1 VNKRCACCKT
11 EKPAECYYRDRSKPD
26 GRYVTCK
33 DCASA
38 QRKASR
44 LRRIAEDPEG
54 QAELRRKYVRTYRE
68 RHPERVKEQYR
79 KQGYRKKYG
88 MTVEQYEAILE
99 SQHGVCAICRNPES
113 GRALA
118 VDHDHTSGGVR
129 SLLCSKC
136 NTAIGLLQDSPEL
149 ADRVA
154 DYLRS
159 HTGP

>member
-1 VNKRCACCKT
+1 
-11 EKPAECYYRDRSKPD
+11 
-26 GRYVTCK
+26 
-33 DCASA
+33 
-38 QRKASR
+38 
-44 LRRIAEDPEG
+44 
-54 QAELRRKYVRTYRE
+54 
-68 RHPERVKEQYR
+68 
-79 KQGYRKKYG
+79 
-88 MTVEQYEAILE
+88 MTVEQYESILE

-154 DYLRS
+154 NYLRT